1 MNRKDFIKQ
10 LAILGVAS
18 QMSFIYSCNDKKTI
32 VIPKFLQNSMDSITK
47 QNFNQ
52 SLESFFSEMKQGKI
66 NEDLLT
72 PKNADLTKSILQEL
86 VNYETKKDS
95 TSAKI
100 QDKQLINI
108 YPISNEKYFISI
120 SYIYQRPKSNP
131 ILFYIINLIATQTN
145 DKFTFS
151 LPIDYLT
158 KYWKTETVG
167 NITYHFREK
176 INKERAELCDSKN
189 TEIASKLGLKPEKLD
204 FYMTDNFQEISEL
217 TGFGYSI
224 YSNGRYRDGYGVD
237 TKTIFAIMNNE
248 DFSHDMFHYYSG
260 QINKRENR
268 NWITEEGIAYA
279 WGNAY
284 YTDKNGEMITH
295 KRLISEL
302 QDYLLKNP
310 NTNLYE
316 LFSKDEKIFNNIAP
330 EISVRSTISGII
342 ANKVEKEKGK
352 EGISQLINAGRKNTL
367 ENYLK
372 ATNELIGIN
381 KENFNLKVGE
391 LIINN

>member
-1 MNRKDFIKQ
+1 M
-10 LAILGVAS
+10 LTSAIAQETV
-18 QMSFIYSCNDKKTI
+18 
-32 VIPKFLQNSMDSITK
+32 VIPKYLQNSMDSIAK

-52 SLESFFSEMKQGKI
+52 SLETFFSEMKQGKI
-66 NEDLLT
+66 NENFLT
-72 PKNADLTKSILQEL
+72 PRGADLSKSQLQEL

-95 TSAKI
+95 TAKKI

-108 YPISNEKYFISI
+108 YPISRDKYFISI
-120 SYIYQRPKSNP
+120 SYTYQNPETNP
-131 ILFYIINLIATQTN
+131 ILLYIINLIATNTN

-151 LPIDYLT
+151 VPLDYLT
-158 KYWKTETVG
+158 RYWKTETVG
-167 NITYHFREK
+167 NVTYHFRES
-176 INKERAELCDSKN
+176 INKERAKVFDNKN
-189 TEIASKLGLKPEKLD
+189 TEIAGKLGLKPEKLD

-217 TGFGYSI
+217 LGFEYSI
-224 YSNGRYRDGYGVD
+224 YSNGKYRDGFGVD
-237 TKTIFAIMNNE
+237 SKTIFAVMNNE

-260 QINKRENR
+260 QINKRVNR

-295 KRLISEL
+295 KKLVAEL
-302 QDYLLKNP
+302 QDYLLRNP
-310 NTNLYE
+310 NANLFE
-316 LFSKDEKIFNNIAP
+316 LFSNDEKIFKIIAP

-342 ANKVEKEKGK
+342 ANQIEKKKGK
-352 EGISQLINAGRKNTL
+352 EGLSNLINAGSQDRL

-381 KENFNLKVGE
+381 KENFNLKVGK
-391 LIINN
+391 LIEDN